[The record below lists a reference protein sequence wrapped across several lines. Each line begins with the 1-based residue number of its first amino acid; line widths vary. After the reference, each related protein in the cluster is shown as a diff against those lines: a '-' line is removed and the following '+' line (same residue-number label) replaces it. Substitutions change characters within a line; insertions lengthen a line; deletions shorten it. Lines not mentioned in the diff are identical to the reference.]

1 METIRSH
8 EALEGI
14 HGRMQR
20 LETRGLVLY
29 NRNFREDDKL
39 VKIFTEG
46 AGKRMFLVK
55 HASRSKLTAG
65 IQALTL
71 ADYSVKLNEEGL
83 GYIDDVHQDSDLKEI
98 QGDIFRLAYA
108 TYVVSL
114 ADACMQDGVADADF
128 AFVEKTLEL
137 MEAGLDAS

>member
-1 METIRSH
+1 
-8 EALEGI
+8 
-14 HGRMQR
+14 MQR

-55 HASRSKLTAG
+55 HASRSKLTSG

-83 GYIDDVHQDSDLKEI
+83 GYIDDVHEIQTFKEI
-98 QGDIFRLAYA
+98 QGDICIRRFLGGDKLQLR
-108 TYVVSL
+108 
-114 ADACMQDGVADADF
+114 
-128 AFVEKTLEL
+128 
-137 MEAGLDAS
+137 GLRAIIALR